1 MAVTD
6 RLSGDDRLSFLL
18 GVADLLR
25 AEVDLDTLLGKMVD
39 LIAES
44 MQGERATVYVV
55 DPRTGELL
63 SKVAHLPELAEIR
76 LAPGQGV
83 AGHVAATGE
92 PVLIPQAAA
101 DERFFGGVDA
111 QTGYETRSMIAV
123 PVRRARGGELLGVV
137 QVLNRKDGNVW
148 TESDVRLLEVIAS
161 QVATVLA
168 ETPLAAHKPAPSEI
182 TPEERSR
189 PPARYN
195 KILGDSPA
203 MQRVYELIANAATT
217 DATVLVR
224 GESGTGKELVARA
237 IHTNSPRAQGP
248 FVKLDCTTI
257 PEGLMESELFG
268 HERGAFTGAERQV
281 QGKAELADR
290 GTLFLDEIG
299 DLPSPLQG
307 KLLRILQDREFER
320 VGGRKTLRV
329 DVRIVAATNRDLAVM
344 VARGQFRQDLYYR
357 LKVVELELP
366 PLRTRGSSDIDLLA
380 QYYLELYARKHGRGT
395 RTFSPQVL
403 GELRRY
409 TWPGN
414 VRELEHTIERAVVVA
429 GAVPQIL
436 PEHLGLPEAVKEKSS
451 PETLALATL
460 ADVEKRHI
468 LKMLDL
474 AGGNRTK
481 AAQLLDI
488 GRNTLQRKLKEYGI
502 E

>member
-1 MAVTD
+1 MAV
-6 RLSGDDRLSFLL
+6 SADDRLSFLL

-44 MQGERATVYVV
+44 MQGERATVYVA

-63 SKVAHLPELAEIR
+63 SKVAHLPELTEIR

-83 AGHVAATGE
+83 AGHVAANGR
-92 PVLIPQAAA
+92 PVLIPQAKT

-148 TESDVRLLEVIAS
+148 TEADVRLLEVIAS

-168 ETPLAAHKPAPSEI
+168 ETPLAAHKPAPSEV

-237 IHTNSPRAQGP
+237 IHANSLRAQGP

-281 QGKAELADR
+281 QGKCELADG

-299 DLPSPLQG
+299 DLPSQLQG

-320 VGGRKTLRV
+320 LGGRKTLRV

-344 VARGQFRQDLYYR
+344 VARAQFRQDLYYR

-366 PLRTRGSSDIDLLA
+366 
-380 QYYLELYARKHGRGT
+380 
-395 RTFSPQVL
+395 
-403 GELRRY
+403 
-409 TWPGN
+409 
-414 VRELEHTIERAVVVA
+414 
-429 GAVPQIL
+429 
-436 PEHLGLPEAVKEKSS
+436 
-451 PETLALATL
+451 
-460 ADVEKRHI
+460 
-468 LKMLDL
+468 
-474 AGGNRTK
+474 
-481 AAQLLDI
+481 
-488 GRNTLQRKLKEYGI
+488 
-502 E
+502 